1 MAGFADR
8 TWVYQEDRMI
18 TQYVT
23 YDDVRAVL
31 GVVDYE
37 LPDSVLSGPV
47 FNYNL
52 ELKLS
57 EVSGK
62 LDGFTGTL
70 AEHFVNLKAVSPR
83 TTEQEKLYNLIGLY
97 AVYVVASQAADS
109 LSMFAKKTESDG
121 KAVNTRF
128 SSEATFKDVKA
139 KMESLASS
147 VLGLINDVLGNA
159 NSSNITTMLKVVVP
173 SVDKVTNEAS

>member
-1 MAGFADR
+1 
-8 TWVYQEDRMI
+8 MI
-18 TQYVT
+18 TKYVT

-57 EVSGK
+57 EVSGE
-62 LDGFTGTL
+62 LEGFTGTL
-70 AEHFVNLKAVSPR
+70 GEHFVHLKATSPR
-83 TTEQEKLYNLIGLY
+83 TQEQEKLYNLIGLY

-128 SSEATFKDVKA
+128 SSEATYKDVRA
-139 KMESLASS
+139 KMEGMASS
-147 VLGLINDVLGNA
+147 ILGLINDVFGNA
-159 NSSNITTMLKVVVP
+159 NAGNIATMLKVVVP
-173 SVDKVTNEAS
+173 AVDKVTNAAS